1 MRRTGT
7 TLAASIPDIA
17 WVSVTPMLRV
27 LALATACVLAAE
39 GGFGFFATQLGAAG
53 YGDHLAAITIAWL
66 ISPFL
71 TGVQT

>member
-1 MRRTGT
+1 
-7 TLAASIPDIA
+7 
-17 WVSVTPMLRV
+17 MLRV